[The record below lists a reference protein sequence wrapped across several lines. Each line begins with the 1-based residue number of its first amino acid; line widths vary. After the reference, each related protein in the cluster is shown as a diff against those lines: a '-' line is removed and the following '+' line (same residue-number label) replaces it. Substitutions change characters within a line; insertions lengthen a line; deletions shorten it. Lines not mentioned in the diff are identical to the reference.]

1 MIAMISLSWS
11 FEALHIKLLS
21 PLDSWKPGNQEPEL
35 VVLEDAVV
43 LAQAGCFSCISPDA
57 ERKNTHEIRFN
68 ETEITKRSMKV
79 PTKRTPPK
87 NSPKHLC
94 DLLNTKLIAV
104 NFAARWAWHS
114 SQKVT

>member
-21 PLDSWKPGNQEPEL
+21 LMLQFPGLYWPLDSWKPGNQEEPEL

-57 ERKNTHEIRFN
+57 ERKNTHEVRFN

-87 NSPKHLC
+87 NSPKPC
-94 DLLNTKLIAV
+94 VIY
-104 NFAARWAWHS
+104 
-114 SQKVT
+114 